1 MKIYFANNKYL
12 TIDSFN
18 EDYRHGFRYLNFSL
32 NNSNLSFD
40 SIFNFLSNPETL
52 SHIIITNNKN
62 ESIITFN
69 DVYHSV
75 YSLNRNVTEDGMV
88 TYINVQL
95 SSSKDGMESVEKES
109 TAI

>member
-18 EDYRHGFRYLNFSL
+18 EDYRRGFRHLNFSL

-40 SIFNFLSNPETL
+40 SIFNFLSNVETL
-52 SHIIITNNKN
+52 SHIIITNDEN
-62 ESIITFN
+62 ELVATFN

-75 YSLNRNVTEDGMV
+75 YSLNRSVVEDGMV
-88 TYINVQL
+88 YISVQL
-95 SSSKDGMESVEKES
+95 SSSKDGMESEEEAA
-109 TAI
+109 TN

>member
-18 EDYRHGFRYLNFSL
+18 EDYRRGFRHLNFGL

-40 SIFNFLSNPETL
+40 SIFNFLSNAETL
-52 SHIIITNNKN
+52 SHIIITNSEN
-62 ESIITFN
+62 ESVATFN

-88 TYINVQL
+88 YISVQL
-95 SSSKDGMESVEKES
+95 SSSKDGMESAEE
-109 TAI
+109 TAEN